1 MRFQISL
8 EATIRTERTTINE
21 HSATMEQTSQ
31 RIPRHEQDEDRWR
44 YGYVSPGRDPVTEE
58 RGLGL

>member
-8 EATIRTERTTINE
+8 EATTRTERTTIDE
-21 HSATMEQTSQ
+21 YGVIMEQTSQ

-44 YGYVSPGRDPVTEE
+44 YGYVSPGWDPVTVE
-58 RGLGL
+58 RGMGL